1 MENKKINLPK
11 KDAGRKLAAR
21 LKELGKQ
28 PPPEDLVRKINNG
41 RKIEPKKIAAAP
53 VRPERDFDL

>member
-1 MENKKINLPK
+1 MGKKKVNLPK

-28 PPPEDLVRKINNG
+28 QPPKDLVDKING
-41 RKIEPKKIAAAP
+41 DETEGTRGDK
-53 VRPERDFDL
+53 